1 MANAHVRVRP
11 WRSSGHG
18 NEGRGPSGFWQDTGT
33 EKWGG
38 GEENLSKRRHPG
50 PSTQQIQTPH
60 FTALQYP
67 PMYRISV
74 QCHDVRAE
82 VHTHPRMHVDT
93 RNIPQ
98 LQSRRALSRRL
109 RAPRADEREAEAQT
123 TRSKAELF
131 SAITCQRVAPA
142 STRASEP
149 CTAATALATPQTS
162 GPRLAVDWHRHVL
175 FQQTAESLKAVH
187 EIGAC
192 ALRTEHTPTHDEST
206 HAYLCGQPRRR
217 NAGQVAKPGPLP
229 PLLLSLLVTPPT
241 LSCDSCQRGQ
251 KPKGGRVPCLL

>member
-1 MANAHVRVRP
+1 MANAHVRVCP
-11 WRSSGHG
+11 WRSSGHE

-50 PSTQQIQTPH
+50 PSTQQIQTPP
-60 FTALQYP
+60 FTALQCP

-82 VHTHPRMHVDT
+82 VDTHPRMHLDT

-123 TRSKAELF
+123 TRTKAELF
-131 SAITCQRVAPA
+131 SAITRQRVAPA
-142 STRASEP
+142 STRASAP
-149 CTAATALATPQTS
+149 STATNTLATPETS
-162 GPRLAVDWHRHVL
+162 GPHFAVGWHRHVL
-175 FQQTAESLKAVH
+175 FRTAESGKAVH
-187 EIGAC
+187 ESGAC
-192 ALRTEHTPTHDEST
+192 ALRTEHTPTHGEST
-206 HAYLCGQPRRR
+206 HAYQCGQARRR
-217 NAGQVAKPGPLP
+217 TAGQVPNRARCP
-229 PLLLSLLVTPPT
+229 
-241 LSCDSCQRGQ
+241 LSCSPSWSPRLRSPSGAAEGSKVGQ
-251 KPKGGRVPCLL
+251 NK

>member
-1 MANAHVRVRP
+1 MANAHVRVCP
-11 WRSSGHG
+11 WRSSGHE

-192 ALRTEHTPTHDEST
+192 ALRTEHTPTHGEST

-241 LSCDSCQRGQ
+241 LSCAVNAGKSKRREC
-251 KPKGGRVPCLL
+251 PLPWP

>member
-1 MANAHVRVRP
+1 
-11 WRSSGHG
+11 
-18 NEGRGPSGFWQDTGT
+18 
-33 EKWGG
+33 
-38 GEENLSKRRHPG
+38 
-50 PSTQQIQTPH
+50 
-60 FTALQYP
+60 
-67 PMYRISV
+67 
-74 QCHDVRAE
+74 
-82 VHTHPRMHVDT
+82 MHVDT

-98 LQSRRALSRRL
+98 LQSRRALSHRL

-251 KPKGGRVPCLL
+251 KPKGGRVPSQENAAALGRGSGRETRGTLSHAACRWRAFLFIGRKDVGRRR

>member
-33 EKWGG
+33 EKWRGG
-38 GEENLSKRRHPG
+38 KENLSKRRHPG
-50 PSTQQIQTPH
+50 PSTQQIQAPP
-60 FTALQYP
+60 FTALQCP
-67 PMYRISV
+67 PMYRISI

-82 VHTHPRMHVDT
+82 VHTHPRMHLDT

-175 FQQTAESLKAVH
+175 FQTAESLKAVH
-187 EIGAC
+187 ESGAC
-192 ALRTEHTPTHDEST
+192 ALRTEHTPTHGEST

-229 PLLLSLLVTPPT
+229 PFLLSLVVTLCAAP
-241 LSCDSCQRGQ
+241 RGKRREQ
-251 KPKGGRVPCLL
+251 LAGRESVGSP